1 MSPERVFRAELRL
14 SYPEELA
21 KAIYDAIKPDN
32 ERLPPGLAIETRLS
46 GRAVE
51 LVVEC
56 EKSLESLWATLDD
69 LLACVQAAERTLRA
83 LTSHRVPR
91 EISVV
96 DRLA

>member
-1 MSPERVFRAELRL
+1 MSAERSFRAELRL
-14 SYPEELA
+14 SYPEEELA
-21 KAIYDAIKPDN
+21 KAIYDAIRPDN

-69 LLACVQAAERTLRA
+69 LLACVQAAERSLRSLA
-83 LTSHRVPR
+83 GHRAPPR
-91 EISVV
+91 SP
-96 DRLA
+96 